1 MQFRSTGLLGSSI
14 LVHLNNKILPCF
26 TWNLVQNLTLP
37 VFLKATGSSQKMT
50 KTKVVRKT
58 PKGILQGLM
67 AKIQVF

>member
-1 MQFRSTGLLGSSI
+1 M
-14 LVHLNNKILPCF
+14 
-26 TWNLVQNLTLP
+26 QNLTLP